1 MAMTE
6 RERLGREIIM
16 KSLRKHGY
24 VTYSNLLSDFHLN
37 FTNDPRVLGY
47 MEPKKGRIVVN
58 SSLDMDQVEVIIRHE
73 ILHFYLKHAQRT
85 LRKLAQLK
93 GLDPDSIDDMTV
105 KELEREIYGDPDQL
119 ANWAADFDISNQGY
133 TDKDKAIIRSLHALV
148 TEDHYSDWTDLTM
161 EEMYERL
168 LKERENKQKIVYGA
182 FMDST
187 TFIGADPRTGQ
198 VTMYGR

>member
-24 VTYSNLLSDFHLN
+24 VTYSNLLDDFHLN
-37 FTNDPRVLGY
+37 FTNDPGVLGY
-47 MEPKKGRIVVN
+47 MEPSTGRIVVN

-73 ILHFYLKHAQRT
+73 ILHFYLKHAERT
-85 LRKLAQLK
+85 LKKLAQLK
-93 GLDPDSIDDMTV
+93 GLNPNQIDDLSA
-105 KELEREIYGDPDQL
+105 KELEKEIYGDPDQL

-133 TDKDKAIIRSLHALV
+133 TDKDKNIVRTLHGLV
-148 TEDHYSDWTDLTM
+148 TEDHHSDWVDLSM

-168 LKERENKQKIVYGA
+168 LDERKNRQKLVYGA
-182 FMDST
+182 LLDLH
-187 TFIGADPRTGQ
+187 TFIGNNGDI
-198 VTMYGR
+198 YGN

>member
-6 RERLGREIIM
+6 REKLGREIII

-37 FTNDPRVLGY
+37 FTKDPRVLGY
-47 MEPKKGRIVVN
+47 MEPKAGRIVVN

-73 ILHFYLKHAQRT
+73 ILHFYLKHAERT
-85 LRKLAQLK
+85 LKKLAQLK
-93 GLDPDSIDDMTV
+93 GLDPNDIDDMSV
-105 KELEREIYGDPDQL
+105 KELEKEIYGDPEQL

-133 TDKDKAIIRSLHALV
+133 TDKDKNIVRTIHGLV
-148 TEDHYSDWTDLTM
+148 TEDHHSDWVDLSM

-168 LKERENKQKIVYGA
+168 LKERENRQKIVYGA
-182 FMDST
+182 FLDPT
-187 TFIGADPRTGQ
+187 TFIGADRR
-198 VTMYGR
+198 VYGS

>member
-6 RERLGREIIM
+6 REKLGRELII

-37 FTNDPRVLGY
+37 FTQDPDVLGY

-73 ILHFYLKHAQRT
+73 ILHFYLEHANRT
-85 LRKLAQLK
+85 LKKLAQLK
-93 GLDPDSIDDMTV
+93 GLDPNNIDDMAV
-105 KELEREIYGDPDQL
+105 QELENEIYGDPEQT

-133 TDKDKAIIRSLHALV
+133 TDKDKQIIRTLHGLV
-148 TEDHYSDWTDLTM
+148 TEDHYSDWVDLSM
-161 EEMYERL
+161 EEMYEKL
-168 LKERENKQKIVYGA
+168 LDERRNKQKIVYGA
-182 FMDST
+182 FIDPT
-187 TFIGADPRTGQ
+187 TFIGADRKI
-198 VTMYGR
+198 YGK